1 MKTLIIIPAFNEE
14 ENIEQV
20 INNLIKNY
28 PKYDYII
35 VNDCSTDNTETV
47 CKKNGF
53 NYISLPYNLGIG
65 GGVQTG
71 YKYALING
79 YDFAVQMDGDGQH
92 NPEYLDQ
99 LVKPLEN
106 GECDV
111 VIGSRFIENQ
121 GFQSSGIRRF
131 GIKFLSFLIKLCCG
145 VKVKD
150 VTSGYR
156 AVNQK
161 LIKIYSENYAD
172 DYPEPEAIIAAKM
185 YGAKIKEIPV
195 IMNERTG
202 GVSSISPIK
211 SIYYMIKVSL
221 AIVLYRLTFSGG
233 KKK

>member
-1 MKTLIIIPAFNEE
+1 MKTLIIIPAFNEQD
-14 ENIEQV
+14 NIEKV

-28 PKYDYII
+28 PKYDYVII
-35 VNDCSTDNTETV
+35 NDCSNDNTEKI
-47 CKKNGF
+47 CQANGY

-71 YKYALING
+71 YKYALSKG

-92 NPEYLDQ
+92 NPEYLN
-99 LVKPLEN
+99 KMIAPLES
-106 GECDV
+106 GECDAT
-111 VIGSRFIENQ
+111 IGSRFITKE
-121 GFQSSGIRRF
+121 GFQSSGLRRF
-131 GIKFLSFLIKLCCG
+131 GIKFLSSLIKICCG

-156 AVNQK
+156 AVNKK

-172 DYPEPEAIIAAKM
+172 DYPEPEAIITAKM
-185 YGAKIKEIPV
+185 SGAKIKEIPV
-195 IMNERTG
+195 IMNERVG
-202 GVSSISPIK
+202 GVSSISPLK

-221 AIVLYRLTFSGG
+221 TIILFRLTFSGG